1 MSAQPADQSNLTAEE
16 KLAQLK
22 AQLSNLYAGGE
33 KEGAQQAPAAAAA
46 DQQTPQAPGS
56 LPFDD
61 FVLGRVREKDES
73 SNKGK
78 EETGLPIL
86 DFGGETA

>member
-1 MSAQPADQSNLTAEE
+1 MSTQPATADQSNLTAEE

-33 KEGAQQAPAAAAA
+33 KEGAQQAPAAA